1 MIQMTTIPQAQMMLP
16 AMLAVR
22 TVQSNQVPHQVL
34 HQAHHI
40 MVIHLTITITVVE
53 ANNLMAEANNLMVE
67 AKIPVLIVSKVEA
80 ILLKLTVKLKKI
92 KAVL

>member
-1 MIQMTTIPQAQMMLP
+1 
-16 AMLAVR
+16 
-22 TVQSNQVPHQVL
+22 
-34 HQAHHI
+34 

-92 KAVL
+92 KKGSTLEILSTGIWS